1 MFGRAPSARPERKGL
16 LSMTRFTAILIAL
29 IFLTGL
35 GCQNAINKA
44 GREVKYSAWEVVG
57 VQKRD
62 LFKKQVTQ
70 TKENQA
76 ETGEAFKDA
85 LERLQEVYKFD
96 GGNLEKEY
104 RKLNSAY
111 EDAEKKV
118 NISKADIAKLET
130 IASDLFEEWAKEIDQ
145 IQSSDLK
152 SRSRQTLAQT
162 KSKYGD
168 MQKSL
173 KKAEG
178 KMGPVLA
185 KLRDQTLFL
194 KHNLNAKA
202 VASLKVE
209 SARIEKDI
217 ASLIED
223 MNKSISGAED
233 VIKNLE

>member
-1 MFGRAPSARPERKGL
+1 MTL
-16 LSMTRFTAILIAL
+16 LISIIVLTA
-29 IFLTGL
+29 L

-44 GREVKYSAWEVVG
+44 GREVKYSAWEVLG

-62 LFKKQVTQ
+62 LFKKQVHQ
-70 TKENQA
+70 TKDNQA

-104 RKLNSAY
+104 RQLNSAY

-130 IASDLFEEWAKEIDQ
+130 IAGDLFEEWTKEIDQ

-152 SRSRQTLAQT
+152 ARSRKTLAQT

-173 KKAEG
+173 KRAEE
-178 KMGPVLA
+178 KMNPVLA
-185 KLRDQTLFL
+185 KLRDQNLFL

-209 SARIEKDI
+209 SNRIEKDI
-217 ASLIED
+217 ADLIQD
-223 MNKSISGAED
+223 MNKSISSAEL
-233 VIKNLE
+233 VIKDLE